1 MTWMEWLRGHTI
13 GWPYFVAGLVIL
25 GFGGALALA
34 RRRPARLPWLFLAA
48 WLVAAGANYV
58 AIGVHQL
65 FAFDRSMWAAQ
76 LVVIAAV
83 SLVPPLFGLAMLIL
97 LRRRALAGGWKA
109 VGAATVLVGACGIL
123 LAPSVSVFLAP
134 FLMPAGG
141 P

>member
-1 MTWMEWLRGHTI
+1 L
-13 GWPYFVAGLVIL
+13 
-25 GFGGALALA
+25 
-34 RRRPARLPWLFLAA
+34 LPWLFLAA